1 MRAPQFAAAVLVA
14 AILGAGTHALA
25 QSTAQTT
32 PSPTSSPTSGTLAIP
47 ELIDRLSKQ
56 GYSDINEVERK
67 SDKLY
72 KVKARDAQNRKL
84 EMYVDARSAEVLA
97 GEED

>member
-1 MRAPQFAAAVLVA
+1 MRAPQCAAAVLVA

-25 QSTAQTT
+25 QSIAQTT
-32 PSPTSSPTSGTLAIP
+32 PAPSPTGGTLAVP
-47 ELIDRLSKQ
+47 ELIDRLSRQ

-72 KVKARDAQNRKL
+72 KVKARDAQNRTL
-84 EMYVDARSAEVLA
+84 EMYVDTRSAEVLA
-97 GEED
+97 GEGEED

>member
-1 MRAPQFAAAVLVA
+1 MRVSQFAAAVLVA
-14 AILGAGTHALA
+14 TIFGAGTHALA
-25 QSTAQTT
+25 QITAQTT
-32 PSPTSSPTSGTLAIP
+32 PTPASSPTGGTLAIP
-47 ELIDRLSKQ
+47 ELINRLSKQ
-56 GYSDINEVERK
+56 GYSEINEVERK

-72 KVKARDAQNRKL
+72 KVEARDAQNRKL